1 MAHDGEQAG
10 QPTDN
15 RAGLRDVLRLMG
27 PYRRWVLAA
36 CALTLAGA
44 ALGLAQPLL
53 VRQVIDTAGTGT
65 VSAALVGALVAL
77 FLGEAV
83 VETAARYVLAC
94 TSERVTLGLRVSL
107 IGRLLRL
114 RMPVYERHRTGD
126 LISRLGTDGVEVRR
140 LVADSFADAVTGVVG
155 VAGAVA
161 LMVWLDP
168 VLFLIVLVLVTVG
181 GLAVASALRGLR
193 RASLHRQ
200 TSVGA
205 MAAEMERALGA
216 IRTVRAS
223 RAEPREC
230 DRIAA
235 QARAAYTASLRM
247 ARLEAVIGPA
257 TRLAVN
263 GSFLV
268 VLLVGGLRVAQGNG
282 SVADLVAFLLYMTY
296 LVMPIDAVFQAMSA
310 LQQGS
315 GALQRI
321 NDALRLP
328 VEPPAAEPASPRA
341 GTGDSVLEFQDVWF
355 GYEPARPVLR
365 GVSFCVPALHATALV
380 GRSGAGKSTVFALT
394 ERFYDPDRG
403 RILLGGADLRAMDRA
418 ESRGRMALVEQDA
431 PVLYG
436 TLRENLLY
444 AAPEAGDADLRRAVA
459 LADLDALV
467 DRLPEGLDTD
477 VGERGARISGGE
489 RQRVAIARALLARP
503 ALLLLDEPTSQ
514 LDPISEAALRRSVRR
529 ISRECTLLVIAH
541 RFSTVQAADRIVALD
556 DGRVVATG
564 THDELLAGSGAYRSL
579 ALAHGA
585 AERGRTRAVPPPNGP
600 LPPPLA

>member
-1 MAHDGEQAG
+1 MAAPEGPRPPDG
-10 QPTDN
+10 P
-15 RAGLRDVLRLMG
+15 AGLRHVLRLLG
-27 PYRRWVLAA
+27 PYRRWVLLA

-44 ALGLAQPLL
+44 GLALAQPLL
-53 VRQVIDTAGTGT
+53 VRQVIENAGAGG
-65 VSAALVGALVAL
+65 VSAGLVVALVGLFVA
-77 FLGEAV
+77 EAA
-83 VETAARYVLAC
+83 VETAARYVLAR
-94 TSERVTLGLRVSL
+94 TSEQVTLGLRLGL

-114 RMPVYERHRTGD
+114 RMPVYERQRTGD
-126 LISRLGTDGVEVRR
+126 LISRLGTDGAEVRR

-181 GLAVASALRGLR
+181 GLAVAGALRGLR

-200 TSVGA
+200 TAVGA
-205 MAAEMERALGA
+205 MAADLERALGA

-223 RAEPREC
+223 RAEEREC
-230 DRIAA
+230 DRIAV
-235 QARAAYTASLRM
+235 QARGAYTASLRM

-268 VLLVGGLRVAQGNG
+268 VLLVGGLRVAQGEG

-321 NDALRLP
+321 EEALRLP
-328 VEPPAAEPASPRA
+328 PEPGSG
-341 GTGDSVLEFQDVWF
+341 GTGRVSVAPRPRRGDVALEFRDVWF
-355 GYEPARPVLR
+355 GYEPGRPVLR
-365 GVSFCVPALHATALV
+365 GVSFQVPALRTTALV

-403 RILLGGADLRAMDRA
+403 RILLCGEDLRGLDRS
-418 ESRGRMALVEQDA
+418 ESRGRMALVEQEA

-444 AAPEAGDADLRRAVA
+444 AAPDAGEAELRRALA
-459 LADLDALV
+459 LADLDTVAA
-467 DRLPEGLDTD
+467 RLPGGLDTD
-477 VGERGARISGGE
+477 VGERGMRMSGGE

-514 LDPISEAALRRSVRR
+514 LDPVGEAALRRTVRR

-541 RFSTVQAADRIVALD
+541 RPSTVQAADHLIALA
-556 DGRVVATG
+556 DGHVVATG
-564 THDELLAGSGAYRSL
+564 SPAELLHSDGRLRSAHERVEAGPGR
-579 ALAHGA
+579 
-585 AERGRTRAVPPPNGP
+585 RGNP
-600 LPPPLA
+600 